1 MSVPGG
7 SSLSRSPEPAFEKEF
22 MQAMHIPHMK
32 EKFPN
37 LKKMLEE
44 QNAPVAAGI
53 KG

>member
-1 MSVPGG
+1 
-7 SSLSRSPEPAFEKEF
+7 
-22 MQAMHIPHMK
+22 MK

-44 QNAPVAAGI
+44 QNAPIAQNI